1 MTLSYRHLQFPQ
13 LTHVGGILQSL
24 DHQDIVVDLSDNGI
38 KYLTEDQFK
47 PFVEKRRNG
56 YIKLDN
62 NPLDCGCDV
71 QVREKKYLNV
81 GNKQIFIVFQWL
93 LSSNQLWS
101 DLFQNASCAFG
112 GELHEVS
119 F

>member
-1 MTLSYRHLQFPQ
+1 M
-13 LTHVGGILQSL
+13 

-62 NPLDCGCDV
+62 NPLDCRCDV
-71 QVREKKYLNV
+71 QVSEKN
-81 GNKQIFIVFQWL
+81 
-93 LSSNQLWS
+93 
-101 DLFQNASCAFG
+101 
-112 GELHEVS
+112 
-119 F
+119 